1 MKTEKG
7 IRKKNLKKRRRT
19 RTGPFSRFALTRLDE
34 RTGLMQFHRAYTASW
49 SLWEKS
55 SEKRGAGMKEDRIVS
70 DDGNNTIGRNIRWL
84 RQSKAIRQ
92 TDMVARLQLY
102 HVAITRETLVKLEGG
117 RQHIKLSQLRGLKKV
132 LGVSYEDILDEK
144 RNV

>member
-1 MKTEKG
+1 
-7 IRKKNLKKRRRT
+7 
-19 RTGPFSRFALTRLDE
+19 
-34 RTGLMQFHRAYTASW
+34 
-49 SLWEKS
+49 
-55 SEKRGAGMKEDRIVS
+55 MKEDRIVS

-92 TDMVARLQLY
+92 TDMVARLQVY

>member
-1 MKTEKG
+1 M
-7 IRKKNLKKRRRT
+7 R
-19 RTGPFSRFALTRLDE
+19 
-34 RTGLMQFHRAYTASW
+34 
-49 SLWEKS
+49 
-55 SEKRGAGMKEDRIVS
+55 EDKIIS

-84 RQSKAIRQ
+84 RRSKEIRQ
-92 TDMVARLQLY
+92 TDMVARLQVY

-144 RNV
+144 QDA